1 MQACCDGTGIC
12 SLSVD
17 VPCSNLGELWH
28 RIGMWDVHRMVR
40 AVVDCR
46 WSCGGCGRWLRL
58 WRGLC
63 MGESRGR
70 TRWDNI
76 LKLWWAAC
84 CQDGENN
91 ESHVVGCVMVVEEVP
106 WIMCRVG
113 MIEVYDSGG

>member
-1 MQACCDGTGIC
+1 
-12 SLSVD
+12 
-17 VPCSNLGELWH
+17 
-28 RIGMWDVHRMVR
+28 
-40 AVVDCR
+40 
-46 WSCGGCGRWLRL
+46 
-58 WRGLC
+58 

-106 WIMCRVG
+106 GVVCRVG
-113 MIEVYDSGG
+113 MIEVYDSCGQ